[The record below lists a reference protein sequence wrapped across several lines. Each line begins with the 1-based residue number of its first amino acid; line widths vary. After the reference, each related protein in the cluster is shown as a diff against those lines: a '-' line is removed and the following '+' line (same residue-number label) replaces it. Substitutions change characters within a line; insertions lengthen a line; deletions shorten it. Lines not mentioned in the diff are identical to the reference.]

1 MIYTLRAREKPEV
14 ITDLYNGSHT
24 NQGLCSGKA
33 HPADNNGLQGRRNH
47 GATGALAPLKF
58 SPPKI
63 FSGQ

>member
-1 MIYTLRAREKPEV
+1 MVAIQIKAYAVGKPTQQT
-14 ITDLYNGSHT
+14 ITAYKGGGT
-24 NQGLCSGKA
+24 T
-33 HPADNNGLQGRRNH
+33 